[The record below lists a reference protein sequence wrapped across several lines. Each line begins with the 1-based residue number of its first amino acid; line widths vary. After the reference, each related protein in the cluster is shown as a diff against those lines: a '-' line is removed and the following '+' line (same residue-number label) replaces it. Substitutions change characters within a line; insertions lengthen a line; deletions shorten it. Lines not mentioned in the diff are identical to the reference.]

1 MSIAKKLLSFLLTF
15 ALVMNMGMPFSAF
28 AEGEEGATPT
38 PVVDATPTPTP
49 AAEVT
54 PTPAADGTPTP
65 TPTADGTPMPT
76 PAADGTPTPTPAADA
91 TPAPTPNMGEGVVDV
106 PLTGTEGEQPLA
118 DAPMVG
124 EGTAESP
131 YIILTAAHLDAVR
144 DDLAAH
150 YKLGANIVFTDADYA
165 EGGAFYNGGAFFMP
179 IGSESA
185 PFAGSFDGIGY
196 AIENLKVNAASYAG
210 LFGYV
215 NGGTL
220 SNITLASGSITATG
234 DYVGGIAAYVKTGT
248 VTGCVNGAEVSGK
261 NEVGGIAGFDS
272 GSTFADC
279 TNSGSVEGEETV
291 GGILGIGSGETKLKD
306 CTNSGAVTGI
316 ATVSI
321 WVGGI
326 AGYTNGE
333 VSGCENKKAV
343 AGTSEVGGIIGGGSA
358 VISSCT
364 NSGSIIGTPY
374 LYTDTDG
381 SIYQGGES
389 VGGIAGQNGD
399 GGGSITDCTNTGNV
413 SGMCCVGGIAG
424 LGSGTISD
432 CTNSGSITCALGLNT
447 DTDGSTYS
455 AFAFIAYVGGITG
468 FSDTVIN
475 NCENSGP
482 VTGHYVSGGIVG
494 GLDTGFYD
502 DGNTVEITNC
512 KNSGMV
518 IGGNSTGG
526 IAGLTGFSADGS
538 TVEITYCEN
547 SGSIS
552 GTSDVGGIVGEL
564 FFTAGGGSLTVSHC
578 SNSGSISGTGFYTGG
593 IAGSFVVQD
602 RASVTVS
609 ECSNSGSVNG
619 EEACVGG
626 IFGDVTLWHEAA
638 ASVSD
643 CTNSGFVKSEGD
655 RCGGII
661 GKATVGVSD
670 DNTGSGSLTLSGCH
684 NETPVHGNSCVG
696 GIVGYLES
704 INEATATVTRCSNT
718 ASLMGKTNIGGIAG
732 AAGKRNGGI
741 SPLISECWNSA
752 SIRPKDSQYV
762 GGIVGDYGNGEL
774 INCFNTGDIMAE
786 RYAGGIAGYAL
797 GSFEACYNTGYV
809 AAYNSYGPIGNWGVS
824 VLNYTLSGVTDVGLY
839 ETDTLTERGMLF
851 YDGFDTEGNMNT
863 VAFPPRVV
871 IPQTG
876 SDDGIVDAVA
886 TVDSGTA
893 ASSGSSAGS
902 NSRAGWDVVV
912 GGTVIGIESVFR
924 EQATFLNFDFTNTW
938 TMAGHADYPYPELQ
952 NNPYTPVYA
961 ESISVSTNVEKAVA
975 GENIYMKAV
984 ILPPNTSVKSKPLVQ
999 ASEGVSGSSSIET
1012 NYGGSFA
1019 VNYTMESAAAD
1030 EVTFTLSPEFG
1041 TAKSSITLPVYKWA
1055 QGSGT
1060 VEDPY
1065 IINTTEEL
1073 DAVRYG
1079 LSKHYAL
1086 GSDITFT
1093 AEDFAEGGAFY
1104 NGGMGWRPIGAT
1116 NDFPDSLDGTFDG
1129 KGYTIKGLSMN
1140 LSEEYINRGYVSN
1153 AGLFAY
1159 IYGTVKNINMTDI
1172 SIIGR
1177 FNAQRGNWGAGGI
1190 IGDDGG
1196 SAIMNCAFDGSIA
1209 IIADVDNGGKNILDL
1224 YVGGL
1229 AGRAYGAG
1237 KVENCTVSGKI
1248 ELEFAEDGAV
1258 DEDSYGT
1265 GYTRISAGGIVG
1277 DSGDPMISG
1286 CTVKGDVTV
1295 SLSGGED
1302 VSRHGDYILMAGG
1315 IAGSSYFEG
1324 PGKDVSSV
1332 FNNTNYADVVV
1343 EAGSVPGINTRYD
1356 IFAAGIIACSDY
1368 SSPTNYSDAVYMNN
1382 TNYGDI
1388 AAEIS
1393 GDSMDD
1399 VTARLFAG
1407 GIATSGY
1414 KADGCKN
1421 YGDVNAGAYC
1431 DFVNTEDDYYSLTAF
1446 AGGIMAVGES
1456 AEGCAN
1462 YGDVTKHTNGNV
1474 SLNAAGGIIGMMGE
1488 ESGSIGKITR
1498 CANHGTVKELGGG
1511 TVAADKASGCGGMAG
1526 ISMNPYGVSFTEC
1539 LNAGDVAAKGRK
1551 AYAGGIFGR
1560 CGTASAELRNCY
1572 NTGDITV
1579 SGEESAAGG
1588 IAGHGDLYYCYNT
1601 GVVSGQKYLSSV
1613 GAIAGTDSK
1622 AVACGYVEGTA
1633 ETGLGTGFDNTVS
1646 FIAAEFAE
1654 SDLFDAY
1661 DSSIWT
1667 KNGENETYS
1676 YPQLVNTLNEKQYVS
1691 GIELTVPDN
1700 QVKVGEQV
1708 SAAYVVS
1715 PADAEE
1721 KTLVWTSS
1729 NEKVAAVD
1737 ENGIIT
1743 GVAAGNAVITAAA
1756 VDGGGAQASVALR
1769 VITEG
1774 EEVPGSAIGVAIG
1787 NAVAIPGGKAKV
1799 PVTIDEASGA
1809 NVIEFTV
1816 EYDTSRL
1823 VLDSAAAGALLREL
1837 GCDINA
1843 AEAGKVRFAFDSTD
1857 EIVFGGTLL
1866 ELTFA
1871 VKETAALGE
1880 AYVRFGTEDEAML
1893 LQRAESV
1900 DSLNYVDIEHVEKAG
1915 SISVVD
1921 ILYGDVNFDGRVNTT
1936 DANIIR
1942 RYCVKLI
1949 DLSAEA
1955 LVAGD
1960 VNLDGKVN
1968 VIDANIIRS
1977 YAVRLLDSLPYTGQ

>member
-1 MSIAKKLLSFLLTF
+1 
-15 ALVMNMGMPFSAF
+15 
-28 AEGEEGATPT
+28 
-38 PVVDATPTPTP
+38 VVDVTPTPTP
-49 AAEVT
+49 E
-54 PTPAADGTPTP
+54 ADVTPTP
-65 TPTADGTPMPT
+65 TPVLE
-76 PAADGTPTPTPAADA
+76 
-91 TPAPTPNMGEGVVDV
+91 EGVIDV
-106 PLTGTEGEQPLA
+106 PLSGTEGEEQPLT
-118 DAPMVG
+118 DAPMAG
-124 EGTAESP
+124 EGTTESP
-131 YIILTAAHLDAVR
+131 YIILTTAHLNAVR

-150 YKLGANIVFTDADYA
+150 YVLGADIIFTDTDYE
-165 EGGAFYNGGAFFMP
+165 EGGAFYNDGTFFTP

-185 PFAGSFDGIGY
+185 PFTGSLDGTGY
-196 AIENLKVNAASYAG
+196 SIENLKVNAESYAG

-215 NGGTL
+215 SGGTL
-220 SNITLASGSITATG
+220 SNITVASGSITATG
-234 DYVGGIAAYVKTGT
+234 SYAGGIAAYVKDGT
-248 VTGCVNGAEVSGK
+248 VSGCVNGAKVSGK
-261 NEVGGIAGFDS
+261 SNIGGVAGYVSGGTFEDCENSGAVSGMEYVGGIAGGATDTIVS
-272 GSTFADC
+272 NC
-279 TNSGSVEGEETV
+279 TNTGCITGTEQQIVNSDGYTYYDGGEYI
-291 GGILGIGSGETKLKD
+291 GGIVGYGNRAITD
-306 CTNSGAVTGI
+306 CENSGNI
-316 ATVSI
+316 
-321 WVGGI
+321 VG
-326 AGYTNGE
+326 
-333 VSGCENKKAV
+333 CR
-343 AGTSEVGGIIGGGSA
+343 
-358 VISSCT
+358 
-364 NSGSIIGTPY
+364 
-374 LYTDTDG
+374 
-381 SIYQGGES
+381 S
-389 VGGIAGQNGD
+389 VGGIAGGASANHNVF
-399 GGGSITDCTNTGNV
+399 TDLINTGNV
-413 SGMCCVGGIAG
+413 IGDHSLTGGIFGEFYAMG
-424 LGSGTISD
+424 
-432 CTNSGSITCALGLNT
+432 N
-447 DTDGSTYS
+447 DT
-455 AFAFIAYVGGITG
+455 AA
-468 FSDTVIN
+468 TVT
-475 NCENSGP
+475 NCENSGTITGSRSTGGIFGELFAGFDNGSVTLSNSSNTGD
-482 VTGHYVSGGIVG
+482 VTGSGA
-494 GLDTGFYD
+494 
-502 DGNTVEITNC
+502 
-512 KNSGMV
+512 
-518 IGGNSTGG
+518 TGG
-526 IAGLTGFSADGS
+526 IAGNF
-538 TVEITYCEN
+538 E
-547 SGSIS
+547 
-552 GTSDVGGIVGEL
+552 
-564 FFTAGGGSLTVSHC
+564 
-578 SNSGSISGTGFYTGG
+578 
-593 IAGSFVVQD
+593 VQD
-602 RASVTVS
+602 SASVTVS
-609 ECSNSGSVNG
+609 ECTNSGSVTTTDNSDG
-619 EEACVGG
+619 ILSGTGG
-626 IFGDVTLWHEAA
+626 IFGYVKIWHEASA
-638 ASVSD
+638 TVGG
-643 CTNSGFVKSEGD
+643 CTNSGFVKSE
-655 RCGGII
+655 RSYCGGII
-661 GKATVGVSD
+661 GKAEGGVNDEATSTAFLTVSGCQNKAPVAGKTYIGGIAGGVSVYNQATVTVIRCS
-670 DNTGSGSLTLSGCH
+670 NTVSLYGTS
-684 NETPVHGNSCVG
+684 VVG
-696 GIVGYLES
+696 GIVG
-704 INEATATVTRCSNT
+704 
-718 ASLMGKTNIGGIAG
+718 GGSDTLVLL
-732 AAGKRNGGI
+732 GGN
-741 SPLISECWNSA
+741 PLIVSECWNSA

-762 GGIVGDYGNGEL
+762 GGIVGVLRDA
-774 INCFNTGDIMAE
+774 IVQNCFNTGDIMAE
-786 RYAGGIAGYAL
+786 SYAGGIV
-797 GSFEACYNTGYV
+797 GSGCNVNSRVVACYNAGYV
-809 AAYNSYGPIGNWGVS
+809 VAYHSYGAANDVS
-824 VLNYTLSGVTDVGLY
+824 AQSGVYMLNGMASDISAY
-839 ETDTLTERGMLF
+839 ETDVLTERGMFF
-851 YDGFDTEGNMNT
+851 YEGFDEDGEMIT
-863 VAFPPRVV
+863 VPFSSRVT

-876 SDDGIVDAVA
+876 SDDGIVDAVVA
-886 TVDSGTA
+886 VDSSSA
-893 ASSGSSAGS
+893 ASGSNSTGSSSAGS
-902 NSRAGWDVVV
+902 NSRAGWDVIVPSFNASESSFR
-912 GGTVIGIESVFR
+912 IES
-924 EQATFLNFDFTNTW
+924 NFSGYDFTNTW

-961 ESISVSTNVEKAVA
+961 ESISVSTNVEKVVA
-975 GENIYMKAV
+975 GENIYMEAV
-984 ILPPNTSVKSKPLVQ
+984 ILPPNTSVKSKPVVQ
-999 ASEGVSGSSSIET
+999 ASEGVSGSLSIET

-1019 VNYTMESAAAD
+1019 VNYTIESAAAD

-1060 VEDPY
+1060 AEDPY
-1065 IINTTEEL
+1065 IINTAEEL
-1073 DAVRYG
+1073 DAVRYA
-1079 LSKHYAL
+1079 LSRHYAL

-1104 NGGMGWRPIGAT
+1104 NGGMGWRAIGAT
-1116 NDFPDSLDGTFDG
+1116 NESPDSLDGTFDG

-1140 LSEEYINRGYVSN
+1140 LSEEYINRGYVSY

-1172 SIIGR
+1172 SITGR

-1190 IGDDGG
+1190 IGADGG

-1209 IIADVDNGGKNILDL
+1209 ITADVDNGGKNILDF

-1302 VSRHGDYILMAGG
+1302 VSRHGDYTLMAGG

-1332 FNNTNYADVVV
+1332 FDNTNYADVVV
-1343 EAGSVPGINTRYD
+1343 EAGNVPGINTRYD

-1456 AEGCAN
+1456 AEDCVN

-1474 SLNAAGGIIGMMGE
+1474 SLNAVGGIIGMMGSQGLE
-1488 ESGSIGKITR
+1488 LGKIER
-1498 CANHGTVKELGGG
+1498 CANYGAVKELGGG
-1511 TVAADKASGCGGMAG
+1511 TVAADKTSGCGGIAG
-1526 ISMNPYGVSFTEC
+1526 ISMNPYGVSFAEC

-1560 CGTASAELRNCY
+1560 CGIASAEIRNCY
-1572 NTGDITV
+1572 NTGDISV

-1588 IAGHGDLYYCYNT
+1588 IAGHGDIYYCYNT
-1601 GVVSGQKYLSSV
+1601 GVVTGQKYLSSV
-1613 GAIAGTDSK
+1613 GAIVGASGK

-1633 ETGLGTGFDNTVS
+1633 ETGLGTGFDNTVCLS
-1646 FIAAEFAE
+1646 AADFVE

-1667 KNGENETYS
+1667 KSGENETYG

-1708 SAAYVVS
+1708 SAACVVS

-1729 NEKVAAVD
+1729 NGKVATVD
-1737 ENGIIT
+1737 ENGLIT
-1743 GVAAGNAVITAAA
+1743 GIAAGNAVITAAA
-1756 VDGGGAQASVALR
+1756 VDGGGAQASIALR
-1769 VITEG
+1769 VITG
-1774 EEVPGSAIGVAIG
+1774 NEEVPENAIGVTIG
-1787 NAVAIPGGKAKV
+1787 TAVAVAGRRVKI

-1866 ELTFA
+1866 ELTFT
-1871 VKETAALGE
+1871 VKETAALGD
-1880 AYVRFGTEDEAML
+1880 AYVRFGTGDDAML

-1900 DSLNYVDIEHVEKAG
+1900 DSLNYVDIEHSETAG
-1915 SISVVD
+1915 IVSVVD

-1949 DLSAEA
+1949 DLGAEA
-1955 LVAGD
+1955 LVAAD

-1977 YAVRLLDSLPYTGQ
+1977 YAVRLLDSLPYTVQ